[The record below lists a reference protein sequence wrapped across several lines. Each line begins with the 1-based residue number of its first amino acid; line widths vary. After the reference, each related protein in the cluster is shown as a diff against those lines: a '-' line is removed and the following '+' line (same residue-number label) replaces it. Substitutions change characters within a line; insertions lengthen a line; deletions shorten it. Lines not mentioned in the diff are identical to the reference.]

1 MEISR
6 TWTLFTGVATRSP
19 LSSEANRLQKYNIT
33 LNAFLLSDM
42 TQSQL
47 QPYKLSWKSA
57 SDAKPS
63 WMTMLVCQP
72 PVQRLTIEFIFLD
85 TALPSYEFPTERH
98 ETIRALV
105 DPIGIVLG
113 DYLNATHDS
122 TWWEEMKLSR
132 KEADRDVRAWLLPSA
147 PQEGSGKN
155 DGPCV
160 LNSELCVLLREPPP
174 TPVFVEKPLKPAIPR
189 LLPIYEVFRNILFNV
204 QH

>member
-1 MEISR
+1 
-6 TWTLFTGVATRSP
+6 
-19 LSSEANRLQKYNIT
+19 
-33 LNAFLLSDM
+33 
-42 TQSQL
+42 
-47 QPYKLSWKSA
+47 
-57 SDAKPS
+57 
-63 WMTMLVCQP
+63 
-72 PVQRLTIEFIFLD
+72 LD
-85 TALPSYEFPTERH
+85 TALPSYGFPIERH
-98 ETIRALV
+98 ETARALV
-105 DPIGIVLG
+105 DPTGIVLG

-122 TWWEEMKLSR
+122 TWWEEIKLSR

-174 TPVFVEKPLKPAIPR
+174 TLVFVEKPLKPAIPR